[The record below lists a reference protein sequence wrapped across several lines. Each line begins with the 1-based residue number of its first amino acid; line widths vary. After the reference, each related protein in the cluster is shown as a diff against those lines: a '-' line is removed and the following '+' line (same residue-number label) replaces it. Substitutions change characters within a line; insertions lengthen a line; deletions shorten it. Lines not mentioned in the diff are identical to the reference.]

1 MARVAYLTSDVV
13 LSVQP
18 ALQTD
23 SVFSK
28 SLKALR
34 ANKTEAVSS
43 KRVPEVRL
51 NIHDV
56 IVLGVRQDLTCGV
69 FEYRW

>member
-43 KRVPEVRL
+43 KGVPEVRL
-51 NIHDV
+51 NIHDGM
-56 IVLGVRQDLTCGV
+56 VLGVRA
-69 FEYRW
+69 